1 MVYTDLIGIS
11 KIGEA
16 MRTEEF
22 QALTEEL
29 EKLTPHQRGLL
40 KERLRKIGHVQAVN
54 TLVESR
60 ALATPVCPKCGH
72 DHIARWGS
80 ASGLQRYR
88 CAACKATF
96 NALTGTPLA
105 RLRHKDKWLE
115 YAQQMAEGQSVR
127 KSAKACDVHRNTA
140 FRWRHRFLALPN
152 EQKATSLVGIAE
164 ADETFFLESFKG
176 KKQGMA
182 RAPRKRGGK
191 ASKRG
196 LSDEQVPVL
205 ICRDRTG
212 STTDFVLEKAD
223 KMHIGAALKP
233 ILASDA
239 VLCTDSGKALG
250 AAAREMGITHRPINL
265 AAGIRVV
272 AKVYHVQNVNAYD
285 SRLKEWMRRFHGIAT
300 HYLANYLGWRRFI
313 DRTHGPLSP
322 HAVMLA
328 ALGMNRVQQLTV
340 T

>member
-1 MVYTDLIGIS
+1 
-11 KIGEA
+11 
-16 MRTEEF
+16 MRPEEF
-22 QALTEEL
+22 QALAAEL
-29 EKLTPHQRGLL
+29 EKLTPHQRAKLT
-40 KERLRKIGHVQAVN
+40 ERLHKIEHVRAIN

-60 ALATPVCPKCGH
+60 VQAAPVCPKCGH

-115 YAQQMAEGQSVR
+115 YAQQMSEGQSVR
-127 KSAKACDVHRNTA
+127 KSAKACGVHRNTT

-152 EQKATSLVGIAE
+152 EQKASSLVGIAE
-164 ADETFFLESFKG
+164 ADETYFLESFKG
-176 KKQGMA
+176 KKRGMA

-191 ASKRG
+191 ALKRG
-196 LSDEQVPVL
+196 VSNEQIPVL

-223 KMHIGAALKP
+223 KAHISAVLKSV
-233 ILASDA
+233 LAKDV
-239 VLCTDSGKALG
+239 VLCTDGSKALG
-250 AAAREMGITHRPINL
+250 AAAREIGIAHRPVNL

-272 AKVYHVQNVNAYD
+272 SKVYHVQNVNAYD
-285 SRLKEWMRRFHGIAT
+285 SRLKEWMHRFHGIAT
-300 HYLANYLGWRRFI
+300 HYIANYLGWRRLI
-313 DRTHGPLSP
+313 DRSHGVLSP
-322 HAVMLA
+322 RTVMLA
-328 ALGMNRVQQLTV
+328 ALGMSGIQQLIV